1 MTIYQVAVFTL
12 GAAQLESG
20 NYTTSYI
27 PTSGSTVTRSADV
40 ANNSGNADLFNDS
53 EGVLYAEVERF
64 DNDTAFLSIS
74 ISDSSVNNNVSLK
87 FRNTTNLV
95 WGLIKSGGA
104 NQAIM
109 QYTASDLTVFNKLAI
124 KYKANDFALWFNGV
138 QVLTD
143 TSGIVAT
150 GLNTLR
156 FQDGGAFEQFNGK
169 TKALAVFKEALSNN
183 ELELLTGEGY
193 NSFAALAAAY
203 NYNVI

>member
-1 MTIYQVAVFTL
+1 M
-12 GAAQLESG
+12 GD
-20 NYTTSYI
+20 YTTSYI

-95 WGLIKSGGA
+95 WGNIKSGGVQTA
-104 NQAIM
+104 LM
-109 QYTASDLTVFNKLAI
+109 QYTATNLAALNKIAL
-124 KYKANDFALWFNGV
+124 KYKENDFALWFNGV

-143 TSGIVAT
+143 TSGTAPT
-150 GLNTLR
+150 GLNEL
-156 FQDGGAFEQFNGK
+156 AFDNGCR
-169 TKALAVFKEALSNN
+169 S
-183 ELELLTGEGY
+183 
-193 NSFAALAAAY
+193 
-203 NYNVI
+203 